1 MSDLYTA
8 RVDLGARGYD
18 IDIGPGLL
26 ARAGERIAPLA
37 ASKRVF
43 VVTDENVA
51 RLHLPALQQGLAAAG
66 FYTQAIVLA
75 PGEETKS
82 FAGFERV
89 CRALLQAGAD
99 RKDLVVAFGGGV
111 IGDLAGF
118 AAGVVMRGMDFVQIP
133 TTLLAQVDSSVG
145 GKTAIDTPEG
155 KNLVGLF
162 HQPRLVLA
170 DLDVLKTLPARELLC
185 GYAEIV
191 KYGLIDMPDF
201 YAWCEANYARV
212 LACDPEAL
220 AYGVRASVE
229 AKARIVVADERE
241 GGVRALLNLG
251 HTFAHA
257 LETEIGYGDAL
268 LHGEAV
274 GAGMALA
281 FAFSHKLSLCGGQ
294 EANRVRAHL
303 AAAGF
308 QTDLAKLPGAPFDAE
323 RLIALMG
330 HDKKAEAGQLTFIL
344 ARGIGQAFVRK
355 NADVAT
361 LRAFLADELKG

>member
-1 MSDLYTA
+1 MSQTHIA
-8 RVDLGARGYD
+8 RVDLGARSYD
-18 IDIGPGLL
+18 IHIGQGLL
-26 ARAGERIAPLA
+26 ARAGGLIAPFA
-37 ASKRVF
+37 PSKRVF
-43 VVTDENVA
+43 VVTDETVA
-51 RLHLPALQQGLAAAG
+51 RLHLPVLDAGLATAG
-66 FYTQAIVLA
+66 LASRVVVLP

-133 TTLLAQVDSSVG
+133 TTLLSQVDSSVG

-170 DLDVLKTLPARELLC
+170 DLDVLKTLPPREFLC
-185 GYAEIV
+185 GYAEVV

-201 YAWCEANYARV
+201 YDWCEANYARI
-212 LACDPEAL
+212 LACDAEAL
-220 AYGVRASVE
+220 AYAVRASVE
-229 AKARIVVADERE
+229 AKARIVAADERE

-257 LETEIGYGDAL
+257 FETEAGYDNAL

-274 GAGMALA
+274 GTGMALA
-281 FAFSHKLSLCGGQ
+281 FAFSAKLGLCSGQ
-294 EANRVRAHL
+294 DASRVRGHL
-303 AAAGF
+303 STAGF
-308 QTDLAKLPGAPFDAE
+308 ETDIAKLPGAPFDIE

-330 HDKKAEAGQLTFIL
+330 HDKKAEAGKLTFIL
-344 ARGIGQAFVRK
+344 ARGIGGAFVQK
-355 NADVAT
+355 SADVDA
-361 LRAFLADELKG
+361 LRAFLAEQI